1 MVFLHFPSALAAV
14 AGAVAVPLLHL
25 LPSIEEDVILFSL
38 LIGVVEFFSPIG
50 AVCVAVVAVVAV
62 VASFFVLILVH
73 VFLLFPFLLLLG
85 CMFVEMI
92 RGFDVI
98 WMHHRRYW
106 INAHSF

>member
-38 LIGVVEFFSPIG
+38 LIEVVEFFSPIG
-50 AVCVAVVAVVAV
+50 AVCVAVVAV

-73 VFLLFPFLLLLG
+73 VFLLFPFLL
-85 CMFVEMI
+85 
-92 RGFDVI
+92 
-98 WMHHRRYW
+98 
-106 INAHSF
+106 